1 MSTSN
6 GLSKREHAR
15 LAAQQAK
22 ARQARLARLA
32 VMGALVVVAA
42 AVVGL
47 VTTQA
52 GDDVRGTP
60 LTPGGLPTSGGLLT
74 GAPPWPAQK
83 AGLADRVEKLGFPPV
98 GDESYHAHALLT
110 VYRDGKQLPVPA
122 DLGFD
127 ERGAHSSLHTHTP
140 DGVIHMEADDPYP
153 YTVSHVMTTWGV
165 AFGAD
170 RLGGETATGEKK
182 VHVYVNGKPS
192 TPNAELKD
200 GDNVVVAYG
209 VDGSFDTEPATDALD
224 SS

>member
-1 MSTSN
+1 MSTRN
-6 GLSKREHAR
+6 GPSKREHAR
-15 LAAQQAK
+15 LAGQQAK
-22 ARQARLARLA
+22 ARQARLTRLA

-47 VTTQA
+47 VTTQG

-60 LTPGGLPTSGGLLT
+60 LTSGGQLTSGGLLI

-83 AGLADRVEKLGFPPV
+83 AGLADRVEPLGFPPV

-110 VYRDGKQLPVPA
+110 VYRDGEQLPVPA

-127 ERGAHSSLHTHTP
+127 ESGAHSSLHTHTP

>member
-1 MSTSN
+1 MSTRN
-6 GLSKREHAR
+6 GSSTREHAR

-22 ARQARLARLA
+22 ARRARLARLA

-47 VTTQA
+47 VTTQG
-52 GDDVRGTP
+52 GDDVRATP
-60 LTPGGLPTSGGLLT
+60 LTSGGLPTSGGLLT

-83 AGLADRVEKLGFPPV
+83 AGLADRVEALGFPPV
-98 GDESYHAHALLT
+98 GDDSYHAHALLT
-110 VYRDGKQLPVPA
+110 VYRDGKQVPVPA

-127 ERGAHSSLHTHTP
+127 ERGAHSSLHTHTS

-153 YTVSHVMTTWGV
+153 YTVSHVMTTWGL

-170 RLGGETATGEKK
+170 RLGGETARGAKK
-182 VHVYVNGKPS
+182 VHVYVNGTPS
-192 TPNAELKD
+192 TPNATLED

-209 VDGSFDTEPATDALD
+209 VDGSFDTEPPAGALD
-224 SS
+224 SA